1 MVYSK
6 VLHNFR
12 FYSAY
17 LMFSQSTDATTVE
30 SILQFGGHSEERR
43 PKFYSD
49 TVLSITLQN
58 KSEAAQ
64 HSRDLNSVY
73 SAGVSPGI
81 PVHTDKS
88 IRNIERNYSTMTWTI
103 TLIYRIFLGSKLSF
117 LFIQK

>member
-1 MVYSK
+1 MDYST
-6 VLHNFR
+6 VLHNFT
-12 FYSAY
+12 FYSAN
-17 LMFSQSTDATTVE
+17 LMFSQSTDATSVK

-43 PKFYSD
+43 PQFYSD

-64 HSRDLNSVY
+64 HSCDLNSVC

-88 IRNIERNYSTMTWTI
+88 IRDIKRNYSTITWTHYTDI
-103 TLIYRIFLGSKLSF
+103 SNISW
-117 LFIQK
+117 Q